1 MDFVSSNIDFLHKSC
16 EDVLP
21 SSAQAQAQLEA
32 ELVLILISPAPTH
45 PPTHPPVQTSSKTVG
60 NQQNLLSND
69 CSTIPVCSKIVI
81 SL

>member
-32 ELVLILISPAPTH
+32 ELVLILIYPAPTH
-45 PPTHPPVQTSSKTVG
+45 PSRIVVKQLEISKTC
-60 NQQNLLSND
+60 LA
-69 CSTIPVCSKIVI
+69 KIVAL
-81 SL
+81 SHYEVR